1 MKIRKLLALPL
12 IPIYR
17 NVGFFV
23 FMYILGAVC
32 ALSTLP
38 DTRGATLYEN
48 LWLELFVDDYA
59 ACLVLSLLPR
69 RLRGIGRAV
78 AYTVLYATALAD
90 VYCFG
95 KFGSTLNPSML
106 MLVGETD
113 SREAGEFL
121 RSYLTPEVLRGPVGN
136 VVCVLALHVAW
147 SLRRRIFRKLSYR
160 RRMLALGRIQ
170 RLRAR
175 MAAVEPVAGIIVA
188 AVVVWAAVA
197 SAGNKAGC
205 HRLMS
210 ASSVGE
216 VEHLLTAKDHGVMYM
231 PIYRLA
237 FSIRSNQLAA
247 RQIEQ
252 LIGASTKARVD
263 SCSYT
268 SPHIVL
274 IIGESGVG
282 KEIIPRV
289 IHDNSPRRREK
300 YFAINCGSIPEGTID
315 SELFGHEKGSFTGAI
330 GESEGYFGIA
340 NKGTI
345 FLDEVG
351 ELPIQTQARL
361 LRVLETG
368 EYIRVGGT
376 EIMKTD
382 VRIVAATNV
391 NMRKAVSEGRFR
403 EDLYYRL
410 NTIPIQM
417 PALRERGD
425 DILLLF
431 RLFAMQMAEKYRLP
445 KISLSDEAKQIMLKY
460 KWPGNV
466 RQLKNITEQMSV
478 LSREREIDAQTLTQ
492 FIPRDEES
500 TQLATIQKDGK
511 DDHSYASERELLYKI
526 LYELKGNVSDLRREM
541 NSLRK
546 QLDEAR
552 QLGGTGGYVSPV
564 QPNTQVA
571 PVSSVSPVPAVS
583 SVPSVSPVSS
593 VPPITDLDELQHIRQ
608 EIATRG
614 IRGTY
619 KPEAED
625 AEIEEIKEENEN
637 LNLSDLSK
645 QMIEKALERN
655 NGNRKKAAEE
665 LGISDRTLYRKINKY
680 KL

>member
-1 MKIRKLLALPL
+1 MDTSELQKIKQRYNIVGNSDGLNHALDVALQVAPT
-12 IPIYR
+12 
-17 NVGFFV
+17 
-23 FMYILGAVC
+23 
-32 ALSTLP
+32 ALS
-38 DTRGATLYEN
+38 
-48 LWLELFVDDYA
+48 
-59 ACLVLSLLPR
+59 
-69 RLRGIGRAV
+69 
-78 AYTVLYATALAD
+78 
-90 VYCFG
+90 
-95 KFGSTLNPSML
+95 
-106 MLVGETD
+106 
-113 SREAGEFL
+113 
-121 RSYLTPEVLRGPVGN
+121 
-136 VVCVLALHVAW
+136 
-147 SLRRRIFRKLSYR
+147 
-160 RRMLALGRIQ
+160 
-170 RLRAR
+170 
-175 MAAVEPVAGIIVA
+175 
-188 AVVVWAAVA
+188 
-197 SAGNKAGC
+197 
-205 HRLMS
+205 
-210 ASSVGE
+210 
-216 VEHLLTAKDHGVMYM
+216 
-231 PIYRLA
+231 
-237 FSIRSNQLAA
+237 
-247 RQIEQ
+247 
-252 LIGASTKARVD
+252 
-263 SCSYT
+263 
-268 SPHIVL
+268 VL

-376 EIMKTD
+376 EIRKTD

-445 KISLSDEAKQIMLKY
+445 KISLSDEARQIMLKY

-526 LYELKGNVSDLRREM
+526 LYELRGNVSDLRREM

-571 PVSSVSPVPAVS
+571 PVSSVSPVSP
-583 SVPSVSPVSS
+583 VSPVSS

-608 EIATRG
+608 EIATG
-614 IRGTY
+614 GMRGTY